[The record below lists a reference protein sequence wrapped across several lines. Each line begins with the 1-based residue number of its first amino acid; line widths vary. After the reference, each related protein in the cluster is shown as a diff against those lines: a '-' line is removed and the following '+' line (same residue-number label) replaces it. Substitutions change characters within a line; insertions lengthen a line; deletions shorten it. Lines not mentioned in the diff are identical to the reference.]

1 MLFSNQYFFV
11 YNEKRLRFYEI
22 LIYFKRRGDEKM
34 MKKIHLVGEINNNI
48 IENLIQQLETN
59 EPISKIEYNEATHDL
74 QFQTESKE
82 YMSLLAEAIEA
93 LQLNIKAI
101 ERKNSSDKSEKPF
114 EKRIFLFSDLKSS
127 ENAVFLTS
135 YLLNDPQIREAKF
148 DHNQKILT
156 LETNDPFIYTK
167 LRHVIDA
174 FGENIEIT
182 ENYAKEQTFNYR
194 LMYRYLYIA
203 LLLFSFSL
211 YIVTREEPTIVTLFS
226 GIVMCGL
233 LSIRVVMNAIEL
245 IKAKDYLN
253 TTNLILLG
261 SLLLLIF
268 NRPLDAAIAL
278 FVFQYLV
285 MAFKSFEKQIINLL
299 VGNVDNLIRIV
310 KIQVDDEVIEKQ
322 VEEVE
327 HDDILIL
334 EERNLAYFNGIVV
347 SGEAKVDTL
356 LMNGN
361 SELATLK
368 TGDMIEAGYQ
378 IAEGQVT
385 IRVMNTYPETKF
397 NQIYDWSPKRLVEKG
412 YLETREKNDYLYFT
426 FTMLAI
432 GAILVIAGLFMKNIH
447 LSMTGLTLI
456 ITCYPFALSLLSPYV
471 YDNAMIEA
479 MGQRVLLKDENS
491 LSKLV
496 EWLRKQKTETLNES
510 LDLDTIGIKFNHGNF
525 LDETIRHESDI
536 IYHNKE
542 ALIKVFKCIKDFDKQ
557 WVYFKYIS
565 YGVKIVTILLFY
577 VNFFSFVGALIAN
590 VFLAFV
596 ILVAMKRMLD
606 KGVG

>member
-1 MLFSNQYFFV
+1 M
-11 YNEKRLRFYEI
+11 KI
-22 LIYFKRRGDEKM
+22 LIYFKEEVIRKM
-34 MKKIHLVGEINNNI
+34 MKKIHLVGEINNGVI
-48 IENLIQQLETN
+48 DNLIQQLETN
-59 EPISKIEYNEATHDL
+59 EHISKIEYKESTHDL
-74 QFQTESKE
+74 HIETDSKD
-82 YMSLLAEAIEA
+82 YMSLLAEAIEE

-101 ERKNSSDKSEKPF
+101 ERKKSNDKSEKPF
-114 EKRIFLFSDLKSS
+114 EKRVFLFSDLKSS

-182 ENYAKEQTFNYR
+182 ENYIKEQTFDYR
-194 LMYRYLYIA
+194 LMYRYLYVA

-211 YIVTREEPTIVTLFS
+211 YIVTRQEPTIVTLFS

-233 LSIRVVMNAIEL
+233 LSVRLVINAVEL

-253 TTNLILLG
+253 SNNLILLG
-261 SLLLLIF
+261 AFLLLLF

-278 FVFQYLV
+278 FVFQYLQ
-285 MAFKSFEKQIINLL
+285 MAFSSFERQIINLL
-299 VGNVDNLIRIV
+299 VSNVDNLIRIV
-310 KIQVDDEVIEKQ
+310 KVRVDDEIEEKQ

-334 EERNLAYFNGIVV
+334 EERDLSYFEGIVV
-347 SGEAKVDTL
+347 EGEAKVDRL
-356 LMNGN
+356 LMNGEA
-361 SELATLK
+361 ELAELK
-368 TGDMIEAGYQ
+368 TGDKIDAGDQ
-378 IAEGQVT
+378 VVEGQLSIKV
-385 IRVMNTYPETKF
+385 VKTYPETQF

-426 FTMLAI
+426 YSMLAI
-432 GAILVIAGLFMKNIH
+432 GAVLVAAGLFMKNTH
-447 LSMTGLTLI
+447 LSITGLVI
-456 ITCYPFALSLLSPYV
+456 ITTCYPFALSLLSPYV

-496 EWLRKQKTETLNES
+496 EWLRKQKTETINES
-510 LDLDTIGIKFNHGNF
+510 LDIEASGIKFNRGNY
-525 LDETIRHESDI
+525 LDETIRNESDI

-542 ALIKVFKCIKDFDKQ
+542 SLIKFFRYIKDFDKQ

-565 YGVKIVTILLFY
+565 YGVKIVTVLLFY
-577 VNFFSFVGALIAN
+577 INFFSFVGALIAN
-590 VFLAFV
+590 VLLAFM
-596 ILVAMKRMLD
+596 ILVAMKLMLD

>member
-1 MLFSNQYFFV
+1 
-11 YNEKRLRFYEI
+11 
-22 LIYFKRRGDEKM
+22 M
-34 MKKIHLVGEINNNI
+34 MKKIHLVGDINN
-48 IENLIQQLETN
+48 EVVDNLIQQLETN
-59 EPISKIEYNEATHDL
+59 ESISKIEYKEPTHDL
-74 QFQTESKE
+74 YIQTDNKD
-82 YMSLLAEAIEA
+82 YMSLLAKAIEE

-101 ERKNSSDKSEKPF
+101 ERKKSNDKSEKPF
-114 EKRIFLFSDLKSS
+114 EKRVFLFSDLKSS

-182 ENYAKEQTFNYR
+182 ENYIKEQTFDYR
-194 LMYRYLYIA
+194 LMYRYLYVA

-211 YIVTREEPTIVTLFS
+211 YIVTRQDPTIVTVFS

-233 LSIRVVMNAIEL
+233 LSVRLVMNAIDL

-253 TTNLILLG
+253 ANNLILLG
-261 SLLLLIF
+261 AFLLLLF
-268 NRPLDAAIAL
+268 NRPLDAGIAL
-278 FVFQYLV
+278 FVFQYLQ
-285 MAFKSFEKQIINLL
+285 MAFNSFERQIIHLL
-299 VGNVDNLIRIV
+299 VSNVDNLIRIV
-310 KIQVDDEVIEKQ
+310 KVKIDDEIVEKQ

-334 EERNLAYFNGIVV
+334 EEKDLSYFEGVV
-347 SGEAKVDTL
+347 IEGEAKVDRL
-356 LMNGN
+356 LMNGET
-361 SELATLK
+361 ELATIK
-368 TGDMIEAGYQ
+368 AGDTIDAGHQ
-378 IAEGQVT
+378 VVEGQLSIKIVK
-385 IRVMNTYPETKF
+385 TYPETQF

-412 YLETREKNDYLYFT
+412 YLETREKKDYLYFT
-426 FTMLAI
+426 YSMLAI
-432 GAILVIAGLFMKNIH
+432 GAVLVVAGLFMKNTH
-447 LSMTGLTLI
+447 LSITGLVI
-456 ITCYPFALSLLSPYV
+456 ITTCYPFSLSLLSPYV

-496 EWLRKQKTETLNES
+496 EWLRKQKPETINDSMTLKES
-510 LDLDTIGIKFNHGNF
+510 GIKFNQGNY
-525 LDETIRHESDI
+525 LDETMRNECDI

-542 ALIKVFKCIKDFDKQ
+542 SLIKFFSYIKDFDKQ

-565 YGVKIVTILLFY
+565 YGVKIITILLFY
-577 VNFFSFVGALIAN
+577 IHFFSFIGALIAN
-590 VFLAFV
+590 VLLAFM
-596 ILVAMKRMLD
+596 ILVAMKHMLD

>member
-1 MLFSNQYFFV
+1 M
-11 YNEKRLRFYEI
+11 KI
-22 LIYFKRRGDEKM
+22 LIYFKEEVIRKM
-34 MKKIHLVGEINNNI
+34 MKKIHLVGEINNEVI
-48 IENLIQQLETN
+48 DNLIQQLETN
-59 EPISKIEYNEATHDL
+59 EHISKIEYKEQTHDL
-74 QFQTESKE
+74 HVQTDSKD
-82 YMSLLAEAIEA
+82 YMSLLAEVIEE
-93 LQLNIKAI
+93 LRLNIKAI
-101 ERKNSSDKSEKPF
+101 ERKKSNDKSEKPF
-114 EKRIFLFSDLKSS
+114 EKRVFLFSDLKSS

-182 ENYAKEQTFNYR
+182 ENYIEEQTFDYR
-194 LMYRYLYIA
+194 LMYRYLYVA

-211 YIVTREEPTIVTLFS
+211 YIVTRQEPTIVTLFS

-233 LSIRVVMNAIEL
+233 LSVRLVIHAVEL

-253 TTNLILLG
+253 SNNLILLG
-261 SLLLLIF
+261 AFLLLLF

-278 FVFQYLV
+278 FVFQYLQ
-285 MAFKSFEKQIINLL
+285 MAFKSFERQIINLL
-299 VGNVDNLIRIV
+299 VSNVDNLIRIV
-310 KIQVDDEVIEKQ
+310 KIKVDDEIEEKQ

-327 HDDILIL
+327 HEDILIL
-334 EERNLAYFNGIVV
+334 EEKNLSYFEGIIVE
-347 SGEAKVDTL
+347 GEAKVDRL
-356 LMNGN
+356 LMHG
-361 SELATLK
+361 EATLAELK
-368 TGDMIEAGYQ
+368 VGDRIDAGDQ
-378 IAEGQVT
+378 VVEGQLSIKIVK
-385 IRVMNTYPETKF
+385 TYPETQF

-412 YLETREKNDYLYFT
+412 YLEAREKNNYLYFT
-426 FTMLAI
+426 YSMLAI
-432 GAILVIAGLFMKNIH
+432 GAVLVVAGLFMKNTH
-447 LSMTGLTLI
+447 LSITGLVMIT
-456 ITCYPFALSLLSPYV
+456 TCYPFALSLLSPYV

-496 EWLRKQKTETLNES
+496 EWLRKQKTETINES
-510 LDLDTIGIKFNHGNF
+510 LDIEASGIKFNRGNY
-525 LDETIRHESDI
+525 LDETIRNECDI

-542 ALIKVFKCIKDFDKQ
+542 ALIKFFHYIKDFDKQ

-565 YGVKIVTILLFY
+565 YGVKIITVLLFY
-577 VNFFSFVGALIAN
+577 INFFSFVGALIAN
-590 VFLAFV
+590 VLLAFM
-596 ILVAMKRMLD
+596 ILVVMKHMLD

>member
-1 MLFSNQYFFV
+1 
-11 YNEKRLRFYEI
+11 
-22 LIYFKRRGDEKM
+22 M
-34 MKKIHLVGEINNNI
+34 MKKIHLVGEINNEVI
-48 IENLIQQLETN
+48 DNLIQQLETN
-59 EPISKIEYNEATHDL
+59 EHISKIEYKEQTHDL
-74 QFQTESKE
+74 HIQTDSKD
-82 YMSLLAEAIEA
+82 YMSLLAEVIEE
-93 LQLNIKAI
+93 LRLNIKAI
-101 ERKNSSDKSEKPF
+101 ERKKSNDKSEKPF
-114 EKRIFLFSDLKSS
+114 EKRVFLFSDLKSS

-182 ENYAKEQTFNYR
+182 ENYIEEQTFDYR
-194 LMYRYLYIA
+194 LMYRYLYVA

-211 YIVTREEPTIVTLFS
+211 YIVTRQEPTIVTLFS

-233 LSIRVVMNAIEL
+233 LSVRLVIHAAEL

-253 TTNLILLG
+253 SNNLILLG
-261 SLLLLIF
+261 AFLLLLF

-278 FVFQYLV
+278 FVFQYLQ
-285 MAFKSFEKQIINLL
+285 MAFKSFERQIINLL
-299 VGNVDNLIRIV
+299 VSNVDNLIRIV
-310 KIQVDDEVIEKQ
+310 KIKVDDEVEEKQ

-327 HDDILIL
+327 HEDILIL
-334 EERNLAYFNGIVV
+334 EEKNLSYFEGIIVE
-347 SGEAKVDTL
+347 GEAKVDRL
-356 LMNGN
+356 LMHGETKLA
-361 SELATLK
+361 ELKA
-368 TGDMIEAGYQ
+368 GDRIAAGDQ
-378 IAEGQVT
+378 VVEGQLSIKIVK
-385 IRVMNTYPETKF
+385 TYPETQF

-412 YLETREKNDYLYFT
+412 YLETREKNNYLYFT
-426 FTMLAI
+426 YSMLAI
-432 GAILVIAGLFMKNIH
+432 GAVLVAAGLFMKNTH
-447 LSMTGLTLI
+447 LSITGLVMIT
-456 ITCYPFALSLLSPYV
+456 TCYPFALSLLSPYV

-496 EWLRKQKTETLNES
+496 EWLRKQKTETINES
-510 LDLDTIGIKFNHGNF
+510 LDIEASGIKFNRGNY
-525 LDETIRHESDI
+525 LDETIRNECDI

-542 ALIKVFKCIKDFDKQ
+542 SLIKFFLYIKDFDKQ

-565 YGVKIVTILLFY
+565 YGVKIITVLLFY
-577 VNFFSFVGALIAN
+577 INFFSFVGALIAN
-590 VFLAFV
+590 VLLAFM
-596 ILVAMKRMLD
+596 ILVAMKHMLD

>member
-1 MLFSNQYFFV
+1 M
-11 YNEKRLRFYEI
+11 KI
-22 LIYFKRRGDEKM
+22 LIYFKEEVIRKM
-34 MKKIHLVGEINNNI
+34 MKKIHLVGEINNGVI
-48 IENLIQQLETN
+48 DNLIQQLETN
-59 EPISKIEYNEATHDL
+59 EHISKIEYKESIHDL
-74 QFQTESKE
+74 HIETDSKD
-82 YMSLLAEAIEA
+82 YMSLLAEAIEE
-93 LQLNIKAI
+93 LRLNIKAI
-101 ERKNSSDKSEKPF
+101 ERKKSNDKSEKPF
-114 EKRIFLFSDLKSS
+114 EKRVFLFSDLKSS

-182 ENYAKEQTFNYR
+182 ENYIKEQTFDYR
-194 LMYRYLYIA
+194 LMYRYLYVA

-211 YIVTREEPTIVTLFS
+211 YIVTRQEPTIVTLFS

-233 LSIRVVMNAIEL
+233 LSVRLVINAVEL

-253 TTNLILLG
+253 SNNLILLG
-261 SLLLLIF
+261 AFLLLLF

-278 FVFQYLV
+278 FVFQYLQ
-285 MAFKSFEKQIINLL
+285 MAFNSFERQIIDLL
-299 VGNVDNLIRIV
+299 VSNVDNLIRIV
-310 KIQVDDEVIEKQ
+310 KIKVDDEIEEKQ

-334 EERNLAYFNGIVV
+334 EERDLSYFEGIVV
-347 SGEAKVDTL
+347 EGEAKVDRL
-356 LMNGN
+356 LMNGET
-361 SELATLK
+361 ELAELK
-368 TGDMIEAGYQ
+368 TGDKIDAGDQ
-378 IAEGQVT
+378 VVGGQLS
-385 IRVMNTYPETKF
+385 IRIVKTYPETQF

-412 YLETREKNDYLYFT
+412 YLETREKKDYLYFT
-426 FTMLAI
+426 YSMLAI
-432 GAILVIAGLFMKNIH
+432 GAILVAAGLFIKNTH
-447 LSMTGLTLI
+447 LSITGLVI
-456 ITCYPFALSLLSPYV
+456 ITTCYPFALSLLSPYV

-496 EWLRKQKTETLNES
+496 EWLRKQKTEIIDES
-510 LDLDTIGIKFNHGNF
+510 LDIEASGIKFNRGNY
-525 LDETIRHESDI
+525 LDETIRNESDI

-542 ALIKVFKCIKDFDKQ
+542 SLIKFFRYIKDFDKQ

-565 YGVKIVTILLFY
+565 YGVKIVTVLLFY
-577 VNFFSFVGALIAN
+577 INFFSFVGALIAN
-590 VFLAFV
+590 VLLAFM
-596 ILVAMKRMLD
+596 ILVAMKHMLD

>member
-1 MLFSNQYFFV
+1 M
-11 YNEKRLRFYEI
+11 KI
-22 LIYFKRRGDEKM
+22 LIYFKEEVIRKM
-34 MKKIHLVGEINNNI
+34 MKKIHLVGEINNEVI
-48 IENLIQQLETN
+48 DNLIQQLETN
-59 EPISKIEYNEATHDL
+59 EHISKIEYKEQTHDL
-74 QFQTESKE
+74 HIQTDSKD
-82 YMSLLAEAIEA
+82 YMSLLAEVIEE
-93 LQLNIKAI
+93 LRLNIKAI
-101 ERKNSSDKSEKPF
+101 ERKKSNDKSEKPF
-114 EKRIFLFSDLKSS
+114 EKRVFLFSDLKSS

-182 ENYAKEQTFNYR
+182 ENYIEEQTFDYR
-194 LMYRYLYIA
+194 LMYRYLYVA

-211 YIVTREEPTIVTLFS
+211 YIVTRQEPTIVTLFS

-233 LSIRVVMNAIEL
+233 LSVRLVIHAAEL

-253 TTNLILLG
+253 SNNLILLG
-261 SLLLLIF
+261 AFLLLLF

-278 FVFQYLV
+278 FVFQYLQ
-285 MAFKSFEKQIINLL
+285 MAFKSFERQIINLL
-299 VGNVDNLIRIV
+299 VSNVDNLIRIV
-310 KIQVDDEVIEKQ
+310 KIKVDDEVEEKQ

-327 HDDILIL
+327 HEDILIL
-334 EERNLAYFNGIVV
+334 EEKNLSYFEGIIVE
-347 SGEAKVDTL
+347 GEAKVDRL
-356 LMNGN
+356 LMHGETKLA
-361 SELATLK
+361 ELKA
-368 TGDMIEAGYQ
+368 GDRIAAGDQ
-378 IAEGQVT
+378 VVEGQLSIKIVK
-385 IRVMNTYPETKF
+385 TYPETQF

-412 YLETREKNDYLYFT
+412 YLETREKNNYLYFT
-426 FTMLAI
+426 YSMLAI
-432 GAILVIAGLFMKNIH
+432 GAVLVAAGLFMKNTH
-447 LSMTGLTLI
+447 LSITGLVMIT
-456 ITCYPFALSLLSPYV
+456 TCYPFALSLLSPYV

-496 EWLRKQKTETLNES
+496 EWLRKQKTETINES
-510 LDLDTIGIKFNHGNF
+510 LDIEASGIKFNRGNY
-525 LDETIRHESDI
+525 LDETIRNECDI

-542 ALIKVFKCIKDFDKQ
+542 SLIKFFLYIKDFDKQ

-565 YGVKIVTILLFY
+565 YGVKIITVLLFY
-577 VNFFSFVGALIAN
+577 INFFSFVGALIAN
-590 VFLAFV
+590 VLLAFM
-596 ILVAMKRMLD
+596 ILVAMKHMLD